1 MTGNTPEYMK
11 SYYEK
16 HKHDVNSS
24 FMKAKKKVGCKSCGR
39 AVTFAN
45 FDSHR
50 LSKLCIKRS
59 RTYRHGL
66 PELYEPEIIENE
78 NEQEQIVIDPEN
90 RI

>member
-11 SYYEK
+11 TYYEK
-16 HKHDVNSS
+16 HKHDADSS
-24 FMKAKKKVGCKSCGR
+24 FMKAKIKVTCPSCHR
-39 AVTFAN
+39 CVTRAN
-45 FDSHR
+45 FDTHK